1 MYDRG
6 PHRRTYDLAFRE
18 HAGLVV
24 RTRRPSYGALL
35 LLEEAE
41 RVLGPGLAGTAVTGS
56 ARARALLPAVEAFAE
71 SLDGWTLL
79 IDGVAVPPTLAGV
92 KSLDYELVIDLV
104 LTWYRRV
111 ALRPVSADA
120 VPAVDPRTNEPP
132 VTLEDDSD
140 DLATE
145 LAALPVVTRP
155 PDQID
160 SSSGE
165 PATKSEND
173 SPVGNEVSSGESNAL
188 PAES

>member
-18 HAGLVV
+18 HAGLAV

-79 IDGVAVPPTLAGV
+79 IDGVAVPATFGGV
-92 KSLDYELVIDLV
+92 MSLDYELVIDLV

-111 ALRPVSADA
+111 ALRPMRFDSPPEADL
-120 VPAVDPRTNEPP
+120 DTNEPP
-132 VTLEDDSD
+132 ADPEDDSD
-140 DLATE
+140 DLEAE
-145 LAALPVVTRP
+145 LAALPTITRP
-155 PDQID
+155 AEP
-160 SSSGE
+160 SS
-165 PATKSEND
+165 TEND
-173 SPVGNEVSSGESNAL
+173 AASVGS
-188 PAES
+188 